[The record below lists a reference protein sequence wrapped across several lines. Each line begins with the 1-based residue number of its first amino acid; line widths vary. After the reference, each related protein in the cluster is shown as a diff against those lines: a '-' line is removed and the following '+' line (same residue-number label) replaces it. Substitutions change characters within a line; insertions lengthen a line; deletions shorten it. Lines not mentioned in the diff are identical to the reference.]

1 MSVTVMDIVP
11 ISLDTFARF
20 CCVFVVYVVVFGSAV
35 LIGCKRDAAAKA
47 KKKAA
52 GKSKKREVKSRP
64 QKKPV
69 SSVRSSAP
77 APRSLPA
84 KPIVQQ
90 QKPPSAI
97 AQPIAKIETPKP
109 SSEVK
114 VEPTFSKN
122 EFSGPK
128 AVEKAREQ
136 PVKTSMYVRRGL
148 NGTWLPLSRVDK
160 SEFSLQIDSNDLTD
174 TATA

>member
-1 MSVTVMDIVP
+1 MEICIDDYKEVHLTKTISRQIWFNRSRQFSSELSKMSVTVMDIVP

-69 SSVRSSAP
+69 SSGSFFCSGTTQFASKTDRSTTKTAISNCSTDRQDRDSETVK
-77 APRSLPA
+77 RSE
-84 KPIVQQ
+84 
-90 QKPPSAI
+90 S
-97 AQPIAKIETPKP
+97 
-109 SSEVK
+109 
-114 VEPTFSKN
+114 
-122 EFSGPK
+122 
-128 AVEKAREQ
+128 
-136 PVKTSMYVRRGL
+136 
-148 NGTWLPLSRVDK
+148 
-160 SEFSLQIDSNDLTD
+160 
-174 TATA
+174 